1 MGQDKI
7 ILCDTDVII
16 EFYRNNE
23 NIISILKKIG
33 QENIGVSTITVGE
46 LFYGAINKKEL
57 NQIKKDL
64 KSLIIIDIDSK
75 TCDTFIDIM
84 DRYVLSHNLALPDGL
99 IAATAI
105 ANDIELYTLNIKDY
119 RFIDGLKLYKKS

>member
-16 EFYRNNE
+16 EFYRNNAD
-23 NIISILKKIG
+23 IISNLKEIG
-33 QENIGVSTITVGE
+33 QEHIGVSTITVGE

-57 NQIKKDL
+57 NQIKKDIE
-64 KSLIIIDIDSK
+64 SLIIVDIDSK